1 MRPRHVFVGL
11 AACALILFGL
21 HYGTFWPRASP
32 KPCIYRSLKGRFCDE
47 FPHDDELTVLGAKW
61 ATLSSLMFVFGG
73 VAATGLLYARR
84 SVTKDFAAEL
94 MATNLFFIWLGIVS
108 FMYHST
114 HCMWWWRADI
124 NTVRAF
130 PFVLALAL
138 LFLALPPN
146 QPAAVQVFKFGAVS
160 SIPFIFMG
168 TSWRNTT
175 STAAILIVGTILLG
189 AALVCLKIKLGG
201 RLTNFVFYAL
211 VLCLA
216 SGGGLIAL
224 QSVSTFCFLQP
235 VALGHT
241 ILGFVPPLMALLPR
255 RALSLEDSA
264 DVLLD
269 NWL

>member
-1 MRPRHVFVGL
+1 MRPPRVFVGL
-11 AACALILFGL
+11 AACAFILFGL

-32 KPCIYRSLKGRFCDE
+32 KPCIYRSLEGRFCDE

-130 PFVLALAL
+130 PFVLALAT
-138 LFLALPPN
+138 LFLALPPD
-146 QPAAVQVFKFGAVS
+146 QRVVAQTLKFGAVAS
-160 SIPFIFMG
+160 FPFIFMG
-168 TSWRNTT
+168 AYWRNTE
-175 STAAILIVGTILLG
+175 SSAAILIVGAIILC
-189 AALVCLKIKLGG
+189 AALLCLKIKLGD
-201 RLTNFVFYAL
+201 RLDKLVFYAL

-216 SGGGLIAL
+216 SGGGFIAL
-224 QSVSTFCFLQP
+224 QGAPAFCFLQP
-235 VALGHT
+235 VAIGHT
-241 ILGFVPPLMALLPR
+241 VLGFVPPLMALVPG
-255 RALSLEDSA
+255 RALSTEDSA
-264 DVLLD
+264 DVLL
-269 NWL
+269 NNLL